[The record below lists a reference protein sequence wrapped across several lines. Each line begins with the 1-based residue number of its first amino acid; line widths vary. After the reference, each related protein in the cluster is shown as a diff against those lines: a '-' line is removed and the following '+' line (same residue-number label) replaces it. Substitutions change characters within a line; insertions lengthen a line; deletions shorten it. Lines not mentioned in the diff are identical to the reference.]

1 MDRNITICATD
12 LTVITGHNPY
22 KSIDEIILKF
32 WKRYYKSD
40 YLKFVESL
48 NAKNIKMKK
57 EETDYDIVTRISKE
71 NNVYLGNKL
80 SQCFKSE
87 DVSALNKNKE
97 SIIKSLESKLSGE
110 KKEEFNKSLNS
121 LTNTNFGIKYESKGG
136 ELYEEKTNNKIIK
149 TSKYYKNELFQIPNE
164 YDKIDTWGI
173 GGKIDGILL
182 PENIIIEIKNRVKN
196 LFYKL
201 RGYEKVQCFVYMFL
215 LESHSTDL
223 VEVLKD
229 KNDNSINIIRVDF
242 DESFWEEEIMLR
254 LEEFISDFYNFMEDP
269 KRKLKLLTI

>member
-40 YLKFVESL
+40 YLEFVESL

-136 ELYEEKTNNKIIK
+136 ELYEEKTNNKILK

-254 LEEFISDFYNFMEDP
+254 LEEFISDFYNFMEDS

>member
-32 WKRYYKSD
+32 WQRYYKSD
-40 YLKFVESL
+40 YLEFVESL
-48 NAKNIKMKK
+48 KVKNIKIKK
-57 EETDYDIVTRISKE
+57 EETDYEVVTRISKE
-71 NNVYLGNKL
+71 NNVYLGQKL
-80 SQCFKSE
+80 SKCFKSE
-87 DVSALNKNKE
+87 DVSDLNTNKE

-110 KKEEFNKSLNS
+110 NKEKFNKSLNS

-149 TSKYYKNELFQIPNE
+149 TSKYYKTELFQIPNE
-164 YDKIDTWGI
+164 YNMLDTWGI

-201 RGYEKVQCFVYMFL
+201 RGYEKIQCFVYMFL
-215 LESHSTDL
+215 LESKATDL

-242 DESFWEEEIMLR
+242 NESFWEKEIMLR
-254 LEEFISDFYNFMEDP
+254 LEDFISDFYNFMEDP

>member
-40 YLKFVESL
+40 YLEFVASL
-48 NAKNIKMKK
+48 NAKNIKIKK

-71 NNVYLGNKL
+71 NNVYLGQKL
-80 SQCFKSE
+80 SKCFKSE
-87 DVSALNKNKE
+87 DVSDLNKNKE
-97 SIIKSLESKLSGE
+97 SIIKCLENKLTGE

-121 LTNTNFGIKYESKGG
+121 LTNTSFGIKYECKGG
-136 ELYEEKTNNKIIK
+136 ELYEKTTNNKIIK
-149 TSKYYKNELFQIPNE
+149 SSKYYKTELFQIPNE
-164 YDKIDTWGI
+164 YNMLDTWGI

-215 LESHSTDL
+215 LESLSTDL

-229 KNDNSINIIRVDF
+229 KNDNSINIIKVDF
-242 DESFWEEEIMLR
+242 EETFWEEEIMLR
-254 LEEFISDFYNFMEDP
+254 LEEFISDFYNFLEDP
-269 KRKLKLLTI
+269 KRKLKILTV

>member
-40 YLKFVESL
+40 YLEFVQSL

-57 EETDYDIVTRISKE
+57 EETDYEVVTRISKE

-164 YDKIDTWGI
+164 YDKLDTWGI

-182 PENIIIEIKNRVKN
+182 PENIIVEIKNRVKN

-201 RGYEKVQCFVYMFL
+201 RSYEKVQCFVYMFL
-215 LESHSTDL
+215 LESNATDL

-254 LEEFISDFYNFMEDP
+254 LEEFISDFYNFLEDS
-269 KRKLKLLTI
+269 KRKLKLLTV

>member
-22 KSIDEIILKF
+22 KSIDELILKY

-40 YLKFVESL
+40 YLEFVESL
-48 NAKNIKMKK
+48 NAKNIKIKK

-71 NNVYLGNKL
+71 NNVYLGGKL

-149 TSKYYKNELFQIPNE
+149 TSKYYKTELFQIPNE
-164 YDKIDTWGI
+164 YDKLDTWGV

-182 PENIIIEIKNRVKN
+182 PENIIVEIKNRVKN

-201 RGYEKVQCFVYMFL
+201 RDYEKVQCFVYMFL
-215 LESHSTDL
+215 LESNATDL

-229 KNDNSINIIRVDF
+229 KNDDSINIIRVDF
-242 DESFWEEEIMLR
+242 NESFWEKEIMLR
-254 LEEFISDFYNFMEDP
+254 FEEFISDFYIFLEDP

>member
-1 MDRNITICATD
+1 MERNITICATD

-40 YLKFVESL
+40 YLEFVESL

-57 EETDYDIVTRISKE
+57 EETDYEVVTRISKE

-87 DVSALNKNKE
+87 DVSDLNKNKE
-97 SIIKSLESKLSGE
+97 SIIKSIESKLSGD
-110 KKEEFNKSLNS
+110 KKDEFNKSLNS

-149 TSKYYKNELFQIPNE
+149 TSKYYKTELFQIPNE
-164 YDKIDTWGI
+164 YNTLDTWGI

-201 RGYEKVQCFVYMFL
+201 RDYEKVQCFVYMFL
-215 LESHSTDL
+215 LESQATDL

-229 KNDNSINIIRVDF
+229 KNDNSLNIIRVDF

-254 LEEFISDFYNFMEDP
+254 LEDFISDFYNFMEDP

>member
-22 KSIDEIILKF
+22 KTIDEIILKY

-57 EETDYDIVTRISKE
+57 EETDYDIVNRISKE
-71 NNVYLGNKL
+71 NNVYLGSKL

-164 YDKIDTWGI
+164 YDKLDTWGI

-215 LESHSTDL
+215 LESQATDL

-229 KNDNSINIIRVDF
+229 TNDNSINIIRVDF

-254 LEEFISDFYNFMEDP
+254 LEEFISDFYNFLEDS
-269 KRKLKLLTI
+269 KRKLKLLTV

>member
-22 KSIDEIILKF
+22 KTIDEIILKY

-40 YLKFVESL
+40 YLEFVESL
-48 NAKNIKMKK
+48 KEKNIKIKK

-80 SQCFKSE
+80 SQCFKSK

-136 ELYEEKTNNKIIK
+136 ELYEKKTNNKIIK
-149 TSKYYKNELFQIPNE
+149 TSKYYKTELFQIPNE
-164 YDKIDTWGI
+164 YDMLDTWGI

-215 LESHSTDL
+215 LESNATDL

-242 DESFWEEEIMLR
+242 DESFWEEQIMLR
-254 LEEFISDFYNFMEDP
+254 LEEFISDFYIFLEDP

>member
-22 KSIDEIILKF
+22 KSIDELILKY

-40 YLKFVESL
+40 YLEFVESL
-48 NAKNIKMKK
+48 NAKNIKIKK

-71 NNVYLGNKL
+71 NNVYLGGKL

-149 TSKYYKNELFQIPNE
+149 TSKYYKTELFQIPNE
-164 YDKIDTWGI
+164 YDKLDTWGV

-182 PENIIIEIKNRVKN
+182 PENIIVEIKNRVKN

-201 RGYEKVQCFVYMFL
+201 RDYEKVQCFVYMFL
-215 LESHSTDL
+215 LESNAADL

-229 KNDNSINIIRVDF
+229 KNDDSINIIRVDF
-242 DESFWEEEIMLR
+242 NESFWEKEIMLR
-254 LEEFISDFYNFMEDP
+254 FEEFISDFYIFLEDP

>member
-1 MDRNITICATD
+1 MERNITICATD

-40 YLKFVESL
+40 YLEFVESL

-57 EETDYDIVTRISKE
+57 EETDYEVVTRISKE

-87 DVSALNKNKE
+87 DVSDLNKNKE
-97 SIIKSLESKLSGE
+97 SIIKSIESKLSGD
-110 KKEEFNKSLNS
+110 KKDEFNKSLNS

-149 TSKYYKNELFQIPNE
+149 TSKYYKTELFQIPNE
-164 YDKIDTWGI
+164 YNTLDTWGI

-201 RGYEKVQCFVYMFL
+201 RDYEKVQCFVYMFL
-215 LESHSTDL
+215 LESQATDL

-229 KNDNSINIIRVDF
+229 KNDNSLNIIRVEF

-254 LEEFISDFYNFMEDP
+254 LEDFISDFYNFMEDP

>member
-22 KSIDEIILKF
+22 KTIDEIILKY

-57 EETDYDIVTRISKE
+57 EETDYDIVNRISKE

-164 YDKIDTWGI
+164 YDKLDTWGI

-215 LESHSTDL
+215 LESQATDL

-229 KNDNSINIIRVDF
+229 TNDNSINIIRVDF

-254 LEEFISDFYNFMEDP
+254 LEEFISDFYNFLEDS
-269 KRKLKLLTI
+269 KRKLKLLTV

>member
-40 YLKFVESL
+40 YLEFVESL

-57 EETDYDIVTRISKE
+57 EETDYEVVTRISKE

-97 SIIKSLESKLSGE
+97 SIIKSLESKLSSE

-121 LTNTNFGIKYESKGG
+121 LTNTSF
-136 ELYEEKTNNKIIK
+136 KIIK

-254 LEEFISDFYNFMEDP
+254 LEEFISDFYNFLEDP

>member
-40 YLKFVESL
+40 YLEFVESL

-57 EETDYDIVTRISKE
+57 EETDFEVVTRISKE

-121 LTNTNFGIKYESKGG
+121 LTNTSFGIKYESKGG

-149 TSKYYKNELFQIPNE
+149 TSKYYKTELFQIPNE
-164 YDKIDTWGI
+164 YDKLDTWGV

-182 PENIIIEIKNRVKN
+182 PENIIVEIKNRVKN

-215 LESHSTDL
+215 LESNATDL

-242 DESFWEEEIMLR
+242 NESFWEKEIMLR
-254 LEEFISDFYNFMEDP
+254 LEEFIRDFYIFLEDP